1 MLAGSTMEQR
11 QHYAVRM
18 LQKAGVLADD
28 RLAEAF
34 SHVRRE
40 DFLGRP
46 PWLIQDRGGY
56 RDVPSHDV
64 ATLYEDVLVALDA
77 SRGLNNGS
85 PSLHALA
92 IHSLA
97 PRAGETVIHAGA
109 GTGYYSAILA
119 ELVGTNGRVLAIE
132 YDAALGDRARTCL
145 ADRANV
151 EVVHGNGLE
160 WPKGEAD
167 IVYVNFAVD
176 RPADPWI
183 ERLKPGG
190 RLLFPLGVPLF
201 EGRKQKGPEYTA
213 MAGFL
218 LVRRE
223 AEGYSARF
231 IEGVSFIWGEGVIPS
246 DWACHTRLRAAFAD
260 NWRAVQSLRWKGT
273 PAEDEW
279 YSEPDWGLST
289 HALVAAAAE

>member
-1 MLAGSTMEQR
+1 MLAGSTTEQR
-11 QHYAVRM
+11 RHYAVRM
-18 LQKAGVLADD
+18 LQKAGVLEDGP
-28 RLAEAF
+28 LASAF

-40 DFLGRP
+40 DFLGPP
-46 PWLIQDRGGY
+46 PWLIQEHGGY
-56 RDVPSHDV
+56 HESPSQDV

-77 SRGLNNGS
+77 PRGVSNGS

-92 IHSLA
+92 LHSLA
-97 PRAGETVIHAGA
+97 PKRGETVVHAGA
-109 GTGYYSAILA
+109 GAGYYTAILA
-119 ELVGTNGRVLAIE
+119 ELVGPEGHILAIE
-132 YDAALGDRARTCL
+132 YDTALAERARACL
-145 ADRANV
+145 ADRGNV
-151 EVVHGNGLE
+151 EVVCGNAVE
-160 WPKGEAD
+160 WPREDAD

-190 RLLFPLGVPLF
+190 RLLFPLGVPHF
-201 EGRKQKGPEYTA
+201 ECKGKGPEYTA

-223 AEGYSARF
+223 APGYASRF
-231 IEGVSFIWGEGVIPS
+231 IEGVSFVWGEGVARS

-260 NWRAVQSLRWKGT
+260 NWRAVQSLRWKGV
-273 PAEDEW
+273 ADEDEW

-289 HALVAAAAE
+289 HALAVAAAE